1 MNQHDWLGEH
11 GTLWQRCL
19 ERILPTD
26 TPRTASLAFENAT
39 RVRGGNTKIHTQM
52 APEAGDEA
60 ALGILKEKKLAH
72 KRRSQDSS
80 QHTAD

>member
-1 MNQHDWLGEH
+1 
-11 GTLWQRCL
+11 
-19 ERILPTD
+19 
-26 TPRTASLAFENAT
+26 
-39 RVRGGNTKIHTQM
+39 M

-80 QHTAD
+80 QHKAD